1 MNAQSQTPTPPGQNA
16 PRRWRGVVMF
26 TVGAALVVAA
36 VLSVASQGAGLTG
49 VIDALRATPRSLV
62 ALLLALP
69 FLNWLCS
76 AASFHVLT
84 NRYGKVGVVEMG
96 AVIASAWLLN
106 YLPMRPGLLG
116 RVAYHKKFNDIPI
129 AASVQ
134 VLALSIG
141 LSGVVII
148 VMITL
153 LPLLGGQAATH
164 VASPATQ
171 TWITLTIPALLGVA
185 ATLWLHARSAPSWR
199 FISAAV
205 FKFADLLVWTLR
217 YWVCFAVVGVEI
229 SPTQAAG
236 IAAVTQ
242 LVLLIPLAGNGLG
255 LREWAVGLVASSL
268 PTWFAGAAA
277 APTRVEG
284 LSADLVNRAA
294 ELFAALLV
302 GLWGTMVVA
311 RKAAGERKQP

>member
-1 MNAQSQTPTPPGQNA
+1 
-16 PRRWRGVVMF
+16 MF
-26 TVGAALVVAA
+26 TIGAALVIAA
-36 VLSVASQGAGLTG
+36 VVSVARQGAGLTG
-49 VIDALRATPRSLV
+49 VIDALRAAPPSLV
-62 ALLLALP
+62 AILIALP

-106 YLPMRPGLLG
+106 YLPMRPGLVG
-116 RVAYHKKFNDIPI
+116 RVAYHKRVNDIPI

-134 VLALSIG
+134 VLAISIG
-141 LSGVVII
+141 LSGVAII
-148 VMITL
+148 VMIAL
-153 LPLLGGQAATH
+153 LLLLGGQSSAAGST
-164 VASPATQ
+164 PGLR
-171 TWITLTIPALLGVA
+171 TWIALTIPAILGVTA
-185 ATLWLHARSAPSWR
+185 ALWLRARSSPSWR
-199 FISAAV
+199 FIAGGV
-205 FKFADLLVWTLR
+205 FKFADVLVWAVR
-217 YWVCFAVVGVEI
+217 YWACFAIVGVEL

-268 PTWFAGAAA
+268 PTWFAGDAA